1 MNYINND
8 KKPILLTDLDGVSI
22 DWLKGFVN
30 YMEHELGHKAEH
42 LKPKHF
48 SMIDIFPEIEKPY
61 LHIKDYQHTDHYRE
75 VESYKGSYEA
85 YKTLKE
91 MGVSVIAVTS
101 CGEEKKIQENRL
113 YNLEKNFPDIFDDIH
128 LLDLGA
134 DKTQVLSKY
143 DNSRFIDD
151 QLGNVLSGVKTG
163 HKSYLWD
170 MSYNKEDELPENAFR
185 AENWNIIVDDY
196 KKELGL
202 ITDLSEKP
210 KNMSRRRR
218 GMR

>member
-1 MNYINND
+1 MNYLKN

-42 LKPKHF
+42 LSPKHF

-61 LHIKDYQHTDHYRE
+61 LHIKDYQHTNHYRD
-75 VESYKGSYEA
+75 VEAYHGAYDA

-91 MGVSVIAVTS
+91 MGVGVIAVTS

-128 LLDLGA
+128 LLGLGA
-134 DKTQVLSKY
+134 DKTDILSKY
-143 DNSRFIDD
+143 DSSRFIDD
-151 QLGNVLSGVKTG
+151 QIGNVISGVQTG

-170 MSYNKEDELPENAFR
+170 MSYNKEEQLPENALR
-185 AENWNIIVDDY
+185 AKIGILLLRITNKRWGCHW
-196 KKELGL
+196 KKINQREAQ
-202 ITDLSEKP
+202 
-210 KNMSRRRR
+210 
-218 GMR
+218 